1 MAKINVE
8 ILGRHLGTAMSSEE
22 KSYQAFTVYAFHPA
36 HGVRLPDLC
45 DPVIVC
51 PHGWA
56 IPIRGDG
63 GGEAVDPSVGGSNGV
78 SVIDLVDLVLAIPR
92 EYD

>member
-45 DPVIVC
+45 DLVIDC
-51 PHGWA
+51 AHGWV

-63 GGEAVDPSVGGSNGV
+63 GGEAVDPSAGGADGV
-78 SVIDLVDLVLAIPR
+78 SVIDLVDLLHTIPR
-92 EYD
+92 K

>member
-36 HGVRLPDLC
+36 HGVMLPDS
-45 DPVIVC
+45 
-51 PHGWA
+51 A
-56 IPIRGDG
+56 ISLSIAGMAG
-63 GGEAVDPSVGGSNGV
+63 
-78 SVIDLVDLVLAIPR
+78 
-92 EYD
+92 

>member
-1 MAKINVE
+1 MARLINVE

-36 HGVRLPDLC
+36 HGVMLPDLC
-45 DPVIVC
+45 DLVIDC
-51 PHGWA
+51 AHGWV

-63 GGEAVDPSVGGSNGV
+63 GGEAVDPSLGG
-78 SVIDLVDLVLAIPR
+78 SVIDLVDLLHTIPR
-92 EYD
+92 K

>member
-22 KSYQAFTVYAFHPA
+22 QSYHAFTVYAFHPA

-45 DPVIVC
+45 DLVIDC
-51 PHGWA
+51 AHGWV

-63 GGEAVDPSVGGSNGV
+63 GGEAVDPSVGGSDGM
-78 SVIDLVDLVLAIPR
+78 SVIDLVDLLHTIPR
-92 EYD
+92 K